1 MWSISLSTTIP
12 PERNNIQNDIQYLKL
27 IVCTLRDM
35 CSVVEGVVLGMVIQ
49 VVLVPLQ
56 PLDCLDIRVQVK
68 HKGNINLH
76 IIPPWLS
83 AQLN

>member
-56 PLDCLDIRVQVK
+56 PLDCLDIRV
-68 HKGNINLH
+68 
-76 IIPPWLS
+76 
-83 AQLN
+83 